1 MAAPED
7 QPLRRLR
14 LAQAVAVALL
24 LGVAALA
31 AVAAFIV
38 WGQTGGRGLAPP
50 PEGALPILTLVSVF
64 FLLTQAL
71 LAGFLPG
78 VLTRAT
84 QQRLAAAP
92 ADEAADADRLL
103 AVRYTAII
111 IALALLESAA
121 LFGCIA
127 YMLEA
132 QPLALAVVAGAALL
146 MLLRFPTA
154 ARLRAWL
161 TRELGRLA
169 VRRQLQHPP
178 GRPDRA

>member
-14 LAQAVAVALL
+14 PSQAVAVALL

-38 WGQTGGRGLAPP
+38 WGWTGGRGLTPP
-50 PEGALPILTLVSVF
+50 PEGALPVVTLVSVV
-64 FLLTQAL
+64 FLLAQAL

-84 QQRLAAAP
+84 QRRLAGAP
-92 ADEAADADRLL
+92 ADEASDVARLL
-103 AVRYTAII
+103 AVRYTALLL
-111 IALALLESAA
+111 ALVLLESAA
-121 LFGCIA
+121 LLGCIA
-127 YMLEA
+127 YLFEA

-161 TRELGRLA
+161 TRETGRLA
-169 VRRQLQHPP
+169 ARRQLKHPP
-178 GRPDRA
+178 GQ